1 MKFKSS
7 GHRVFEADNWHEAG
21 RVVAGL
27 KARQAYGRELWE
39 VRTCHVESF
48 GDRFA
53 EFTAFIGRRDALDV
67 IGRNVRF
74 TVRLA

>member
-1 MKFKSS
+1 M
-7 GHRVFEADNWHEAG
+7 FEAADWHEAG

>member
-7 GHRVFEADNWHEAG
+7 GHRAFEAADWNEAG

-27 KARQAYGRELWE
+27 KARQAYGRELWA
-39 VRTCHVESF
+39 VRSCRMERF
-48 GDRFA
+48 GSSFA
-53 EFTAFIGRRDALDV
+53 EFTAFIGRRDATDV